1 MKNTHSFNFLLELII
16 VIICFTFSSI
26 VFVGLFYKSY
36 QMNLEASIKAKANMS
51 IQTLAEEY
59 KMNGKIISD
68 SDYSD
73 YFIEVIIDDNKC
85 RLSAI
90 HDDIVIEE
98 IDVMYL
104 GDLYE

>member
-16 VIICFTFSSI
+16 VIMCFTFSSI

-36 QMNLEASIKAKANMS
+36 QMNKEASVKAKASMS

-59 KMNGKIISD
+59 KMNGNIINN
-68 SDYSD
+68 SDYGD
-73 YFIEVIIDDNKC
+73 YYIKAIVDDDRC
-85 RLSAI
+85 HLSAI
-90 HDDIVIEE
+90 YNDEVIEE

-104 GDLYE
+104 GGQYE

>member
-16 VIICFTFSSI
+16 VIVCFTFCSI
-26 VFVGLFYKSY
+26 VFVGLFYRSY
-36 QMNLEASIKAKANMS
+36 EMNKEASVKSLASMS

-59 KMNGKIISD
+59 KMNGEIVTD

-73 YFIEVIIDDNKC
+73 YYIEVTIDDDNC
-85 RLSAI
+85 HLSAI
-90 HDDIVIEE
+90 YNDEVIEE

-104 GDLYE
+104 GGQHE

>member
-36 QMNLEASIKAKANMS
+36 QMNLKASIKARANMS

-59 KMNGKIISD
+59 KMNGEIISD

-73 YFIEVIIDDNKC
+73 YFIEVTIDDNKC
-85 RLSAI
+85 HLSAI
-90 HDDIVIEE
+90 FDDSVIEE

-104 GDLYE
+104 GGLYE